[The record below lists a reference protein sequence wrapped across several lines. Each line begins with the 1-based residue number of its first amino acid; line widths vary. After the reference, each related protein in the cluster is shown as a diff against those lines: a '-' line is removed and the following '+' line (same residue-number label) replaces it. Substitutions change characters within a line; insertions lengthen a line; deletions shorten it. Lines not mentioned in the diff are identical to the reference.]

1 MKYWF
6 TSDTHFGHRNIIRY
20 TGRPF
25 SSAGRM
31 DKEIVRRWNKK
42 VKPGDVVFHLGD
54 LCFKKSID
62 YFRKIL
68 NGYII
73 LIKGNHDNGNLL
85 IESMTLRY
93 KEYHFKLVHRPEYAD
108 TEYNL
113 VGHVHEKWKVKKE
126 GKKILINVGV
136 DVWNFY
142 PIDIYTIIKTIKEAK

>member
-6 TSDTHFGHRNIIRY
+6 TSDTHFEHRNIIRY

-25 SSAGRM
+25 ISVGQM

-42 VKPGDVVFHLGD
+42 VKPEDVVFHLGD
-54 LCFKKSID
+54 LCFKKGID
-62 YFRKIL
+62 YYRKIL
-68 NGYII
+68 NGHII
-73 LIKGNHDNGNLL
+73 LIKGNHDNGSSL
-85 IESMTLRY
+85 IESMTIKY

-108 TEYNL
+108 AEYNL

-136 DVWNFY
+136 DVWDFY
-142 PIDIYTIIKTIKEAK
+142 PIDIYTIIKTIKGA